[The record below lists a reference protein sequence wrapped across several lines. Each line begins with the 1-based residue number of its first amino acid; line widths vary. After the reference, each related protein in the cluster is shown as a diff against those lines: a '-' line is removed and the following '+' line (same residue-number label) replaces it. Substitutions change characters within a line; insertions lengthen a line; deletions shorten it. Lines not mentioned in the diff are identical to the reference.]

1 MKALFKIALVAMLFL
16 NIQNLKA
23 QEIFNL
29 HTVILNAKDST
40 PVGFVHII
48 NTSTKYGVVA
58 DYNGEFTFNV
68 MENDTLKLSAIGFET
83 VKIPVK
89 KNLTAIFI
97 QPKNYELEEFTLIP
111 YKNFEEFKQA
121 FADLEIPDTSMQIN
135 PSIFM
140 FEEDLYFY
148 RGNGGFGIVIEGGIS
163 KLYDYFSKQ
172 GKSKRRY
179 EELLARDRYKSYLAE
194 KFNNETIRKATY
206 IEDDVTLNDLKE
218 FCDFSDEFILNSN
231 DYEIIKQIQDC
242 YKEYQKVKAEE
253 ESIKE
258 D

>member
-1 MKALFKIALVAMLFL
+1 MKFFSYIFLLGFILFSSTY
-16 NIQNLKA
+16 LKA

-29 HTVILNAKDST
+29 HTVVLNAKDST
-40 PVGFVHII
+40 PTGFVHII
-48 NTSTKYGVVA
+48 NTSTHYGVVA
-58 DYNGEFTFNV
+58 DYNGEFNFNV

-83 VKIPVK
+83 AKIAVK
-89 KNLTAIFI
+89 KNLSAIFI
-97 QPKNYELEEFTLIP
+97 HPKNYDLDEFTLIP

-121 FADLEIPDTSMQIN
+121 FADLDLPDTTIQMN

-140 FEEDLYFY
+140 FDEDLYFY
-148 RGNGGFGIVIEGGIS
+148 RGSGGFGIVIEGGIS

-218 FCDFSDEFILNSN
+218 FCDFSDEFIANSN

-242 YKEYQKVKAEE
+242 YKEYLKVNEK
-253 ESIKE
+253 K

>member
-1 MKALFKIALVAMLFL
+1 MKFFSYIFL
-16 NIQNLKA
+16 LGFIFFSSTYLKA

-29 HTVILNAKDST
+29 HTVVLNAKDST
-40 PVGFVHII
+40 PIGFVHII
-48 NTSTKYGVVA
+48 NTSTHYGVVA
-58 DYNGEFTFNV
+58 DYNGEFNFNV

-83 VKIPVK
+83 AKIAVK
-89 KNLTAIFI
+89 KNLSAIFI
-97 QPKNYELEEFTLIP
+97 HPKNYDIDEFTLIP

-121 FADLEIPDTSMQIN
+121 FADLDLPDTTIQMN

-140 FEEDLYFY
+140 FDEDLYFY
-148 RGNGGFGIVIEGGIS
+148 RGSGGFGIVIEGGIS

-218 FCDFSDEFILNSN
+218 FCDFSDEFITNSN

-242 YKEYQKVKAEE
+242 YKEYLKVNEK
-253 ESIKE
+253 K